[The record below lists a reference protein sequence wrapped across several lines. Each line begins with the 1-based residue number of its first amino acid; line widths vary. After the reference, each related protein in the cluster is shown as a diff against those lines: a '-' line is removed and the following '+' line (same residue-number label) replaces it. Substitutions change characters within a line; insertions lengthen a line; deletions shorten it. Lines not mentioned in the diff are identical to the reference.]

1 MSVSLLKAEVWTI
14 RWLLRT
20 EIFAESMALLCKP
33 REFFELKNKKGSTI
47 LQNKNYLSKIIWM
60 SLSLFKMDGVR
71 STQIEIQIDDIFST
85 RLFQS
90 CTPRN
95 TTQLRLFTTNTKK
108 SYNMNQFNALPWVYL
123 CVCTQKMKLKVWT
136 YFISFIAI
144 CVKRFTIITMHPV
157 GNLKASSNFT
167 ISFNWCD
174 KIENCYY
181 SCIIYTFS
189 MDFNAFISHSVFF
202 ISQYSSVLFVF
213 SASFFLHLSMRIQ
226 NLHFPL

>member
-1 MSVSLLKAEVWTI
+1 
-14 RWLLRT
+14 
-20 EIFAESMALLCKP
+20 MALLCKP

-47 LQNKNYLSKIIWM
+47 LQNENYLSK
-60 SLSLFKMDGVR
+60 LTTFFLLDYFKAVPQEIPHNWDGSQR
-71 STQIEIQIDDIFST
+71 T
-85 RLFQS
+85 R
-90 CTPRN
+90 
-95 TTQLRLFTTNTKK
+95 KK

-144 CVKRFTIITMHPV
+144 CAKRFTIITMHPV